1 MERSGVTV
9 STMHPTV
16 RLRTMG
22 DNVTPTTFRERLLLG
37 LAASIAERGF
47 AATTIADIVR
57 EAQTS
62 RRTFYA
68 EFATREDCYVQLLRL
83 TNETLAQRITDGAD
97 PDAPWPTQVRQ
108 AVDAYVDTA
117 STERHL
123 TLSWIRELPALGSL
137 GHDVQKAAT
146 DTMVDLVVV
155 LTRGQQFADAGIS
168 PLTIPE
174 ARLLI
179 GGIRELTARTLED
192 GEDLVT
198 LRATIAQAAV
208 ALLAGR

>member
-1 MERSGVTV
+1 
-9 STMHPTV
+9 
-16 RLRTMG
+16 MG
-22 DNVTPTTFRERLLLG
+22 DNVTRATPVATFRERLLLG
-37 LAASIAERGF
+37 LAASIADRGF

-83 TNETLAQRITDGAD
+83 TNETLAQRISDGVD
-97 PDAPWPTQVRQ
+97 PDAPWDAQVRQ

-123 TLSWIRELPALGSL
+123 TLSWIRELPALGSR
-137 GHDVQKAAT
+137 GHDVQKDAT

-155 LTRGQQFADAGIS
+155 LTRGQAFADAGIP
-168 PLTIPE
+168 PLTIPQ

-192 GEDLVT
+192 DEDLVT
-198 LRATIAQAAV
+198 LRATIGQAAV

>member
-1 MERSGVTV
+1 M
-9 STMHPTV
+9 
-16 RLRTMG
+16 
-22 DNVTPTTFRERLLLG
+22 DNNVTRATSPGTFRERLLIG

-68 EFATREDCYVQLLRL
+68 EFATREDCYVELLRS
-83 TNETLAQRITDGAD
+83 TNETLAQRIADGVD
-97 PDAPWPTQVRQ
+97 PEAPWQTQVRQ
-108 AVDAYVDTA
+108 AVDAYVDSTT
-117 STERHL
+117 TERHI
-123 TLSWIRELPALGSL
+123 TVSWIRELPALGSL
-137 GHDVQKAAT
+137 GHDVQRAAT

-155 LTRGQQFADAGIS
+155 LTRGEPFVEAGIA
-168 PLTIPE
+168 PLTL
-174 ARLLI
+174 AQGRLLI

-192 GEDLVT
+192 GEDLVS
-198 LRATIAQAAV
+198 LRATISQAAI

>member
-1 MERSGVTV
+1 MD
-9 STMHPTV
+9 
-16 RLRTMG
+16 
-22 DNVTPTTFRERLLLG
+22 DNVTPATSPATFRERLLIG
-37 LAASIAERGF
+37 LAASIADRGF

-68 EFATREDCYVQLLRL
+68 EFATREDCYVELLRS
-83 TNETLAQRITDGAD
+83 TNETLARRISDGVD

-108 AVDAYVDTA
+108 AVDAYVD
-117 STERHL
+117 STTTDRHI
-123 TLSWIRELPALGSL
+123 TVSWIRELPALGSL
-137 GHDVQKAAT
+137 GQDVQKAAT

-155 LTRGQQFADAGIS
+155 LTRSQHFADAGIA
-168 PLTIPE
+168 PLTLPQ

-198 LRATIAQAAV
+198 LRATISQAAI
-208 ALLAGR
+208 ALLGGR

>member
-1 MERSGVTV
+1 MD
-9 STMHPTV
+9 
-16 RLRTMG
+16 
-22 DNVTPTTFRERLLLG
+22 DNVTPTTFRERLLVG

-68 EFATREDCYVQLLRL
+68 EFATREDCYVELLR
-83 TNETLAQRITDGAD
+83 TINEALAQQIAEGVD
-97 PDAPWPTQVRQ
+97 PDAPWRTQVRQ
-108 AVDAYVDTA
+108 AVDAYVDAT
-117 STERHL
+117 STEHHL
-123 TLSWIRELPALGSL
+123 TLTWIRELPALGAL

-155 LTRGQQFADAGIS
+155 LTRGRQFADAGIP
-168 PLTIPE
+168 PLTLPQ

-198 LRATIAQAAV
+198 LRATIGQAAT

>member
-1 MERSGVTV
+1 MN
-9 STMHPTV
+9 
-16 RLRTMG
+16 
-22 DNVTPTTFRERLLLG
+22 DNVTPDTPRGTFRERLLVG

-47 AATTIADIVR
+47 TATTIADIVR

-68 EFATREDCYVQLLRL
+68 EFATREDCYVELLRV
-83 TNETLAQRITDGAD
+83 TNEALAQRITDGVD
-97 PDAPWPTQVRQ
+97 PDAAWNTQVRQ
-108 AVDAYVDTA
+108 AVDAYVDIA
-117 STERHL
+117 SSERHL
-123 TLSWIRELPALGSL
+123 TLTWIRELPALGSL
-137 GHDVQKAAT
+137 GYDVQKAAT

-155 LTRGQQFADAGIS
+155 LTRGQRFAEAEIP
-168 PLTIPE
+168 PLTLPQG
-174 ARLLI
+174 RLLI

-198 LRATIAQAAV
+198 LRATISQTAI

>member
-1 MERSGVTV
+1 
-9 STMHPTV
+9 
-16 RLRTMG
+16 MG
-22 DNVTPTTFRERLLLG
+22 DNVTPTTFRERLLVG
-37 LAASIAERGF
+37 LAASIADRGF

-68 EFATREDCYVQLLRL
+68 EFATREDCYVELLRT
-83 TNETLAQRITDGAD
+83 TNETLAQRIAGGVD
-97 PDAPWPTQVRQ
+97 PDAQWPTQVQQ

-123 TLSWIRELPALGSL
+123 TLTWIRELPALGSL

-146 DTMVDLVVV
+146 DTMVDLVVT
-155 LTRGQQFADAGIS
+155 LTRGQQFAEAGVA
-168 PLTIPE
+168 PLTLPQ

-179 GGIRELTARTLED
+179 GGIRELTAGTLED
-192 GEDLVT
+192 DEDLVT
-198 LRATIAQAAV
+198 LRATIGQAAI
-208 ALLAGR
+208 ALLGGR

>member
-1 MERSGVTV
+1 MV
-9 STMHPTV
+9 
-16 RLRTMG
+16 
-22 DNVTPTTFRERLLLG
+22 DNVTRATSQASFRERLLLG
-37 LAASIAERGF
+37 LAASIAERSF

-83 TNETLAQRITDGAD
+83 TNETLAQRIADGVD
-97 PDAPWPTQVRQ
+97 PDATWETQVRQ

-155 LTRGQQFADAGIS
+155 LTRGEKFAAEGIS
-168 PLTIPE
+168 PLTIPQ

-198 LRATIAQAAV
+198 LRATIGQAAI
-208 ALLAGR
+208 ALLGGR

>member
-1 MERSGVTV
+1 MI
-9 STMHPTV
+9 
-16 RLRTMG
+16 
-22 DNVTPTTFRERLLLG
+22 DNVMRTTFRERLLFG

-68 EFATREDCYVQLLRL
+68 EFATREECYVELLHA
-83 TNETLAQRITDGAD
+83 TNDTLARRIAD
-97 PDAPWPTQVRQ
+97 AVDADAPWPSQVLQ

-117 STERHL
+117 SAERHL
-123 TLSWIRELPALGSL
+123 TLSWIRELPALGAL

-146 DTMVDLVVV
+146 DTMVELVVA
-155 LTRGQQFADAGIS
+155 LTRGEQFAGAGIA
-168 PLTIPE
+168 PLTLPQG
-174 ARLLI
+174 RLLI

-192 GEDLVT
+192 DGDLRE
-198 LRATIAQAAV
+198 LRATIGQV
-208 ALLAGR
+208 ATVLLAGR

>member
-1 MERSGVTV
+1 MTAA
-9 STMHPTV
+9 
-16 RLRTMG
+16 
-22 DNVTPTTFRERLLLG
+22 TFRERLLVG

-68 EFATREDCYVQLLRL
+68 EFATREDCYVELLR
-83 TNETLAQRITDGAD
+83 TINETLAQRIADGVD
-97 PDAPWPTQVRQ
+97 PDASWRTQVRQ
-108 AVDAYVDTA
+108 AVDAYVDAT
-117 STERHL
+117 SPERHL
-123 TLSWIRELPALGSL
+123 TLTWIRELPALGAL

-155 LTRGQQFADAGIS
+155 LSRGQQFAEAGIP
-168 PLTIPE
+168 PLTLPQ

-198 LRATIAQAAV
+198 LRATIGQAAT

>member
-1 MERSGVTV
+1 MD
-9 STMHPTV
+9 
-16 RLRTMG
+16 
-22 DNVTPTTFRERLLLG
+22 DNVSRDTLPPTFRDRLLMG

-68 EFATREDCYVQLLRL
+68 EFATREDCYAELLRT
-83 TNETLAQRITDGAD
+83 TNETLADRITEGVD
-97 PDAPWPTQVRQ
+97 PEAPWATQVRQ
-108 AVDAYVDTA
+108 AVDAYVDTT
-117 STERHL
+117 STERHI
-123 TLSWIRELPALGSL
+123 TVSWIRELPALGTL
-137 GHDVQKAAT
+137 GHDVQRAAT

-155 LTRGQQFADAGIS
+155 LTRGQKFTDAGIA
-168 PLTIPE
+168 PLTLPQ

-198 LRATIAQAAV
+198 LRATISQTAI

>member
-1 MERSGVTV
+1 MI
-9 STMHPTV
+9 
-16 RLRTMG
+16 
-22 DNVTPTTFRERLLLG
+22 DNVTPTTFRERLLVG
-37 LAASIAERGF
+37 LAASIAERGY

-68 EFATREDCYVQLLRL
+68 EFATREECYIELLRA
-83 TNETLAQRITDGAD
+83 TIETLAQRIAAAVDVEAS
-97 PDAPWPTQVRQ
+97 WPSQVAQ

-117 STERHL
+117 SAERHL
-123 TLSWIRELPALGSL
+123 TLSWIRELPALGAL

-146 DTMVDLVVV
+146 DTMVDLVAV
-155 LTRGQQFADAGIS
+155 LTRGERFAEAGIAA
-168 PLTIPE
+168 LTLAQ

-192 GEDLVT
+192 DGDLAE
-198 LRATIAQAAV
+198 LRATIGQV
-208 ALLAGR
+208 ATVLLAGR

>member
-1 MERSGVTV
+1 
-9 STMHPTV
+9 
-16 RLRTMG
+16 MG
-22 DNVTPTTFRERLLLG
+22 NNVTPATFRERLLVG
-37 LAASIAERGF
+37 LAASIAQRGF

-68 EFATREDCYVQLLRL
+68 EFATREDCYVELLRA
-83 TNETLAQRITDGAD
+83 TNETLAQRIADGVD
-97 PDAPWPTQVRQ
+97 PNASWRTQVRQ

-123 TLSWIRELPALGSL
+123 TLTWIRELPALGAL

-155 LTRGQQFADAGIS
+155 LSRGQQFAEAGIS
-168 PLTIPE
+168 PLTLPQ

-198 LRATIAQAAV
+198 LRATIGQAAT

>member
-1 MERSGVTV
+1 MI
-9 STMHPTV
+9 
-16 RLRTMG
+16 
-22 DNVTPTTFRERLLLG
+22 DNVTPTTFRERLLFG

-68 EFATREDCYVQLLRL
+68 EFATREECYVELLRA
-83 TNETLAQRITDGAD
+83 TNDTLARRITDAVD
-97 PDAPWPTQVRQ
+97 VEASWPSQVLQ

-117 STERHL
+117 SSERHL
-123 TLSWIRELPALGSL
+123 TLSWIRELPALGAL

-155 LTRGQQFADAGIS
+155 LTRGERFGEAGIA
-168 PLTIPE
+168 PLTL
-174 ARLLI
+174 AQGRLLI

-192 GEDLVT
+192 DGDLGE
-198 LRATIAQAAV
+198 LRSTIGQVATV
-208 ALLAGR
+208 LLAGR

>member
-1 MERSGVTV
+1 MN
-9 STMHPTV
+9 
-16 RLRTMG
+16 
-22 DNVTPTTFRERLLLG
+22 DNVTPDTPRGTFRERLLVG

-47 AATTIADIVR
+47 TATTIADIVR

-68 EFATREDCYVQLLRL
+68 EFATREDCYVELLRV
-83 TNETLAQRITDGAD
+83 TNEALAQRITDGVD
-97 PDAPWPTQVRQ
+97 PDAVWNTQVRQ
-108 AVDAYVDTA
+108 AVDAYVDIA
-117 STERHL
+117 SSERHL
-123 TLSWIRELPALGSL
+123 TLTWIRELPALGSL
-137 GHDVQKAAT
+137 GYDVQKAAT

-155 LTRGQQFADAGIS
+155 LSRGQQFAEAEIP
-168 PLTIPE
+168 PLTLPQG
-174 ARLLI
+174 RLLI

-198 LRATIAQAAV
+198 LRATISQTAI

>member
-1 MERSGVTV
+1 ME
-9 STMHPTV
+9 
-16 RLRTMG
+16 
-22 DNVTPTTFRERLLLG
+22 DNVSPTTFRERLLVG
-37 LAASIAERGF
+37 LAASIASRGF

-68 EFATREDCYVQLLRL
+68 EFATREDCYIELLRS
-83 TNETLAQRITDGAD
+83 TNEILAQRITDGVD
-97 PDAPWPTQVRQ
+97 PDAAWPTQVRQ
-108 AVDAYVDTA
+108 AVDAYVDTT

-123 TLSWIRELPALGSL
+123 TVSWIRELPALGSL
-137 GHDVQKAAT
+137 GQDVQKAAT

-155 LTRGQQFADAGIS
+155 LTRGQQFADAGIA
-168 PLTIPE
+168 PLTLPQ

-198 LRATIAQAAV
+198 LRATIVQAAT

>member
-1 MERSGVTV
+1 
-9 STMHPTV
+9 
-16 RLRTMG
+16 MG
-22 DNVTPTTFRERLLLG
+22 DNVTPTTFRERLLVG
-37 LAASIAERGF
+37 LAASIADRGF

-68 EFATREDCYVQLLRL
+68 EFATREDCYVELLRT
-83 TNETLAQRITDGAD
+83 TNETLAQRIAGGVD
-97 PDAPWPTQVRQ
+97 PDAPWPTQVQQ
-108 AVDAYVDTA
+108 AVDAYVDTT

-123 TLSWIRELPALGSL
+123 TLTWIRELPALGSL

-146 DTMVDLVVV
+146 DTMVDLVVT
-155 LTRGQQFADAGIS
+155 LTRGQKFAEAGVA
-168 PLTIPE
+168 PLTLPQ

-198 LRATIAQAAV
+198 LRATIGQAGI
-208 ALLAGR
+208 ALLGGR

>member
-1 MERSGVTV
+1 
-9 STMHPTV
+9 
-16 RLRTMG
+16 MG
-22 DNVTPTTFRERLLLG
+22 DNVTRATSLATFRQRLLVG
-37 LAASIAERGF
+37 LAASIADRGF

-68 EFATREDCYVQLLRL
+68 EFATREDCYVELLRA
-83 TNETLAQRITDGAD
+83 TNETLAQRITAGVD
-97 PDAPWPTQVRQ
+97 PEAPWPTQVRQ

-117 STERHL
+117 LTERPL
-123 TLSWIRELPALGSL
+123 TVSWIRELPALGSL

-146 DTMVDLVVV
+146 DTMVDVVVV
-155 LTRGQQFADAGIS
+155 LTRGEQFAAAGIA
-168 PLTIPE
+168 PLTIPQ

-198 LRATIAQAAV
+198 LRATIGQAAI

>member
-1 MERSGVTV
+1 MIHKVT
-9 STMHPTV
+9 S
-16 RLRTMG
+16 
-22 DNVTPTTFRERLLLG
+22 TTFRERLLAG

-68 EFATREDCYVQLLRL
+68 EFATREECYIELVRA
-83 TNETLAQRITDGAD
+83 TNDTLAQRITDEV
-97 PDAPWPTQVRQ
+97 DAEAGWRSQVVQ

-117 STERHL
+117 SAERHL
-123 TLSWIRELPALGSL
+123 TLSWIRELPALGAL
-137 GHDVQKAAT
+137 GHDVQRSAT
-146 DTMVDLVVV
+146 DTMVDVVVV
-155 LTRGQQFADAGIS
+155 LTRGRRFAEDGIA
-168 PLTIPE
+168 PLTLPQ

-192 GEDLVT
+192 DDDLVR
-198 LRATIAQAAV
+198 LRATIAQV
-208 ALLAGR
+208 ATVLLAGR

>member
-1 MERSGVTV
+1 MT
-9 STMHPTV
+9 
-16 RLRTMG
+16 
-22 DNVTPTTFRERLLLG
+22 DNVTRATSPGTFRERLLIG

-68 EFATREDCYVQLLRL
+68 EFATREDCYVELLRS
-83 TNETLAQRITDGAD
+83 TNETLAERIADGVD
-97 PDAPWPTQVRQ
+97 PEAPWRTQVRQ
-108 AVDAYVDTA
+108 AVDAYVDSTT
-117 STERHL
+117 TERHI
-123 TLSWIRELPALGSL
+123 TVSWIRELPALGSL
-137 GHDVQKAAT
+137 GHDVQRAAT

-155 LTRGQQFADAGIS
+155 LTRGEPFVEAGIA
-168 PLTIPE
+168 PLTL
-174 ARLLI
+174 AQGRLLI

-192 GEDLVT
+192 GEDLVS
-198 LRATIAQAAV
+198 LRATISQAAI

>member
-1 MERSGVTV
+1 MT
-9 STMHPTV
+9 
-16 RLRTMG
+16 
-22 DNVTPTTFRERLLLG
+22 DNVTSATLQGTFRERLLVG
-37 LAASIAERGF
+37 LAASIADRGF

-68 EFATREDCYVQLLRL
+68 EFATREDCYVELLRA
-83 TNETLAQRITDGAD
+83 TNETLARRITEGVD

-108 AVDAYVDTA
+108 AVDAYVDTTA
-117 STERHL
+117 TERRL
-123 TLSWIRELPALGSL
+123 TVSWIRELPALGSL
-137 GHDVQKAAT
+137 GNDVQKAAT

-155 LTRGQQFADAGIS
+155 LTRGQQFADAGIA
-168 PLTIPE
+168 PLTLPQ

-192 GEDLVT
+192 GDDLVT
-198 LRATIAQAAV
+198 LRATIGQAAL
-208 ALLAGR
+208 ALLGGR

>member
-1 MERSGVTV
+1 
-9 STMHPTV
+9 
-16 RLRTMG
+16 MG
-22 DNVTPTTFRERLLLG
+22 DNVTRDTFQATFRERLLMG
-37 LAASIAERGF
+37 LAASIADRGF

-62 RRTFYA
+62 RRTFYE
-68 EFATREDCYVQLLRL
+68 EFATREDCYVELLRS
-83 TNETLAQRITDGAD
+83 TNETLAQRIAAGVNPGA
-97 PDAPWPTQVRQ
+97 AWPTQVQQ
-108 AVDAYVDTA
+108 AVDAYVDTT
-117 STERHL
+117 STERHI

-146 DTMVDLVVV
+146 DTMVDLVVE
-155 LTRGQQFADAGIS
+155 LTRSQQFVEAGIA
-168 PLTIPE
+168 PLTLPQ

-192 GEDLVT
+192 DADLVT
-198 LRATIAQAAV
+198 LRATIGQAAI

>member
-1 MERSGVTV
+1 MA
-9 STMHPTV
+9 
-16 RLRTMG
+16 
-22 DNVTPTTFRERLLLG
+22 DNVTRATPPATFRERLLIG

-68 EFATREDCYVQLLRL
+68 EFATREDCYVELLRT
-83 TNETLAQRITDGAD
+83 TNETLARRIAD
-97 PDAPWPTQVRQ
+97 SVDDEATWPIQVRQ
-108 AVDAYVDTA
+108 AVDAYVDTTT
-117 STERHL
+117 TERHI
-123 TLSWIRELPALGSL
+123 TVSWIRELPALGAL

-155 LTRGQQFADAGIS
+155 LTRGQQFAEAGIA
-168 PLTIPE
+168 PLTLPQ

-192 GEDLVT
+192 SEELVT
-198 LRATIAQAAV
+198 LRATIVQAAT

>member
-1 MERSGVTV
+1 MI
-9 STMHPTV
+9 
-16 RLRTMG
+16 
-22 DNVTPTTFRERLLLG
+22 DNVTRTTFRERLLFG

-68 EFATREDCYVQLLRL
+68 EFATREECYVELLRA
-83 TNETLAQRITDGAD
+83 TNDTLARRIAD
-97 PDAPWPTQVRQ
+97 AVDADAPWPSQVLQ

-117 STERHL
+117 SAERHL
-123 TLSWIRELPALGSL
+123 TLSWIRELPALGAL

-155 LTRGQQFADAGIS
+155 LTRGERFAEAGIA
-168 PLTIPE
+168 PLTL
-174 ARLLI
+174 AQGRLLI

-192 GEDLVT
+192 DGDLLE
-198 LRATIAQAAV
+198 LRATIGQV
-208 ALLAGR
+208 ATVLLAGR

>member
-1 MERSGVTV
+1 ME
-9 STMHPTV
+9 
-16 RLRTMG
+16 
-22 DNVTPTTFRERLLLG
+22 DNVTAATFRERLLVG

-68 EFATREDCYVQLLRL
+68 EFATREDCYVELLR
-83 TNETLAQRITDGAD
+83 TINETLAQRIADGVD
-97 PDAPWPTQVRQ
+97 PDASWRTQVRQ
-108 AVDAYVDTA
+108 AVDAYVDAT
-117 STERHL
+117 SPERHL
-123 TLSWIRELPALGSL
+123 TLTWIRELPALGAL

-155 LTRGQQFADAGIS
+155 LSRGQQFAEAGIP
-168 PLTIPE
+168 PLTLPQ

-198 LRATIAQAAV
+198 LRATIGQAAT